1 MIAELEYV
9 VKRYESGEGEITVL
23 DGVDFSVERG
33 EFVTVM
39 GPSGCGKTTMLNI
52 LGLLD
57 EPSEGTV
64 RLNGEDATDLS
75 EKERTLAR
83 KESIG
88 FVFQYFY
95 LIPTLTAEENVNAP
109 SVFSGGSSGRA
120 GELLEKVGLGDRK
133 DHKPSELSGGQKQR
147 VALARALVNTPDVIL
162 ADEPTGNLDR
172 GTSENV
178 LEEIRR
184 ICDDGVGVVAV
195 THDEQ
200 LKEYSDRDV
209 HLDGGK
215 VVRA

>member
-1 MIAELEYV
+1 MIAELEGV
-9 VKRYESGEGEITVL
+9 VKRYESGDGEITVL
-23 DGVDFSVERG
+23 NGVDFSVERG

-75 EKERTLAR
+75 ERERTHAR

-109 SVFSGGSSGRA
+109 SVFSGGGNGRA

-133 DHKPSELSGGQKQR
+133 SHKPSEISGGQKQR
-147 VALARALVNTPDVIL
+147 VALARALVNSPDIIL

-184 ICDDGVGVVAV
+184 ICDDGVGVVTV

-209 HLDGGK
+209 HLDGGEVK
-215 VVRA
+215 E